1 MRCYHVPWIAEL
13 HTRFDDSDGLVEAFS
28 CSLNYTDGVGVGCCA
43 GADVI
48 CFIEVPVVAIVVKGY
63 VNVDDVSVLEGAL
76 VRDAVT
82 NCFVDRGAN

>member
-1 MRCYHVPWIAEL
+1 M
-13 HTRFDDSDGLVEAFS
+13 
-28 CSLNYTDGVGVGCCA
+28 
-43 GADVI
+43 
-48 CFIEVPVVAIVVKGY
+48 VAIVVKGY